1 MTSVLT
7 RAVARL
13 MLAPTLVI
21 AVAVLV
27 KGYADVGDGFSAG
40 VIAAVALLLQYL
52 AFGREATD
60 RALRL
65 QVLGP
70 AAFAGLL
77 AALLLAAWPL
87 LRGDP
92 VFTQL
97 PAPGVSPTKLGTLEL
112 ITAVAFDVAV
122 FVLVLGAVVGTIRAV
137 AMAGE
142 EDPG

>member
-1 MTSVLT
+1 MTTVLT

-40 VIAAVALLLQYL
+40 VIAAVAILIQYL
-52 AFGREATD
+52 AFGRAEAD
-60 RALRL
+60 RALPLRL
-65 QVLGP
+65 IPP

-77 AALLLAAWPL
+77 VALALAFWPA

-92 VFTQL
+92 ILTHL
-97 PAPGVSPTKLGTLEL
+97 PSAGSDAVKLGTLEL

-122 FVLVLGAVVGTIRAV
+122 FLLVLGAVVGIIRAI

-142 EDPG
+142 ERAR